1 MKRNSKYVNMLLV
14 LLCIIL
20 TVGLG
25 GLVVWNYKEEQ
36 KEIQR
41 LEKIAEQT
49 EAKKEANKKS
59 EKSANKESK
68 ENKENSETQP
78 TAEEAAA
85 EVQPT
90 ETPAPAE
97 TVQAEGIVCW
107 GDDLLSGSESEQYS
121 YMNVLQRILQEKG
134 SALPVKNKTIQGGGT
149 LSMMKLAGVP
159 DETIQGYIT
168 AHQQAANGAELYIT
182 EKGVRDFTPEEL
194 TRDDLN
200 CIPVIFMGYY
210 GGWNHDPQELIQQQE
225 NILKTFPNQEH
236 FFIIGVRPFDD
247 SVNSAALDTAMRE
260 KWGEHYI
267 SASEVT
273 GVHVAASFE
282 GQAAVAQAVLEKLET
297 LGYIEKQ

>member
-1 MKRNSKYVNMLLV
+1 MKRNSKYINILLV

-20 TVGLG
+20 TVALG

-68 ENKENSETQP
+68 ENKENSGTQP

-85 EVQPT
+85 EAQPT

-159 DETIQGYIT
+159 DETLQGYIT

-210 GGWNHDPQELIQQQE
+210 GGWNHDPNELAAQQE
-225 NILKTFPNQEH
+225 QILNTFSNKDR
-236 FFIIGVRPFDD
+236 FIVVGSTPLDG
-247 SVNSAALDTAMRE
+247 SVTAEALDAALSQ

-267 SASEVT
+267 SMSALTTYPVSYYE
-273 GVHVAASFE
+273 AQEAM
-282 GQAAVAQAVLEKLET
+282 AQAIYQKMVDLK
-297 LGYIEKQ
+297 YI

>member
-1 MKRNSKYVNMLLV
+1 MKRNSKYVNILLV

-20 TVGLG
+20 TVALG

-49 EAKKEANKKS
+49 EAKKEANKRA
-59 EKSANKESK
+59 EKTANKEKK
-68 ENKENSETQP
+68 ESNEIQPAAEET
-78 TAEEAAA
+78 TAEIQLA
-85 EVQPT
+85 
-90 ETPAPAE
+90 ETPTPVE
-97 TVQAEGIVCW
+97 TAQAEGIVCW
-107 GDDLLSGSESEQYS
+107 GDNLLSGAESDQYS

-149 LSMMKLAGVP
+149 LSMMKLAGVA

-168 AHQQAANGAELYIT
+168 AHEQAANGAELYIT
-182 EKGVRDFTPEEL
+182 EKGIRDFTPEEL

-210 GGWNHDPQELIQQQE
+210 GGWNHDPNELAGQQE
-225 NILKTFPNQEH
+225 QILNTFPNKER
-236 FFIIGVRPFDD
+236 FIIVGSRPLDG
-247 SVNSAALDTAMRE
+247 SVTAEALDAALSQ

-267 SASEVT
+267 SMSALTTFPVSYYE
-273 GVHVAASFE
+273 AQEAM
-282 GQAAVAQAVLEKLET
+282 AQAIYQKMVDLK
-297 LGYIEKQ
+297 YI